1 MTKFTAEVVERMRAA
16 REVRRKKLSDSAKAR
31 QRDLQLSRTAAKRML
46 REQER
51 KERQDRRNR
60 ERAEAWHMQQQA
72 HDLARQERAAR
83 VAAAED
89 KRMAKATRWLA
100 ALKEQE
106 VQAEPDPELIA
117 EKLAKLLPH
126 LDQP

>member
-1 MTKFTAEVVERMRAA
+1 MTKFTAEVVERMRVA
-16 REVRRKKLSDSAKAR
+16 REVRREKLKTPSKVKRRAGLIAKAKKM
-31 QRDLQLSRTAAKRML
+31 LAKK
-46 REQER
+46 ER
-51 KERQDRRNR
+51 KERQDRRNK

-72 HDLARQERAAR
+72 HDLTRQERAAR

-89 KRMAKATRWLA
+89 KRMAKATQWLA

>member
-1 MTKFTAEVVERMRAA
+1 MTKFTAEVVERMRVA
-16 REVRRKKLSDSAKAR
+16 REVRREKLKTPSKVKRRAGLIAKAKKM
-31 QRDLQLSRTAAKRML
+31 LAKK
-46 REQER
+46 ER
-51 KERQDRRNR
+51 KERQDRRNK

-89 KRMAKATRWLA
+89 KRMAKATQWLA